1 MRSGP
6 ETDRISRAASSEAS
20 SETLP
25 RPVHAVRRIRRLA
38 LAMLG
43 LLVLALAAPRAD
55 QGEPRARPALVVTSQ
70 SAQTSSQPGAGTA
83 PVAVTRAGQPARS
96 SAQTAGSA
104 TGQAAGAPAP
114 LPDPA
119 TVAPQQ
125 PTFRGGIT
133 FVRVDVIVTDRK
145 AEPVTDLK
153 AEDFEVLEDGKPQA
167 IDQFRL
173 VRVDGNPR
181 PGEAP
186 ARVVRSRSDEETEAA
201 RDDVRVFAIVLDD
214 YHVRRANSISIRA
227 TLLRFIQNQLRPN
240 DLVAVMSPLTPVGDL
255 AFTRDHTA
263 IANAVQRFEGVKF
276 DYRPRNQYEENISR
290 YPTETVERIRNDIT
304 MGALNS
310 LAIRMGSLREG
321 RKSIIF
327 VSEGFTAM
335 LPPQMRRADASQPEN
350 PIQSQMAAAGQDS
363 SREETAAWFGQTDVF
378 SRMRDLTDMANR
390 NNSAIY
396 SLDPRGLAPF
406 EFGIDEGAGTLS
418 FATDRRALQ
427 MTQDTLRSLSEE
439 TDGRAIVN
447 RNTLDQ
453 GLAQIVKDSS
463 VYYLM
468 GYNTT
473 APTDGKFHQISVRVK
488 RRHVQVRARKGFWA
502 ATAEDMVRVANPT
515 PDVVKPVQVALASIA
530 TSVQAGKYVRTWV
543 GTERGTN
550 GKTKITLL
558 WEPLPQAVGVR
569 RDPPGRLRVI
579 AADAKGDLVFRGR
592 VPEGAVPAG
601 ASTGTGSASTGA
613 VSAATASAGT
623 AAATAFPT
631 HRLVFEA
638 PPGKTELRLTVE
650 AADGGG
656 TLDSEIRTIDVPDL
670 TTPQPAITTPRVF
683 RARTARDLQAIVSD
697 ANATPTAAREF
708 SRTER
713 ILLRF
718 DAYATGSEVP
728 VVTAALLNRA
738 GTKMSDVTVAPAGA
752 GGTHQ
757 IDLGLNAIAAGEY
770 LVEIALKGTGG
781 AVSVLVPFRV
791 GS

>member
-6 ETDRISRAASSEAS
+6 EADRISRAASSEAS
-20 SETLP
+20 SETVP
-25 RPVHAVRRIRRLA
+25 RRVHAVRRAWGLA
-38 LAMLG
+38 WATLCLLA
-43 LLVLALAAPRAD
+43 LALAAPRAD
-55 QGEPRARPALVVTSQ
+55 QGEPRARPALVVTAQ

-83 PVAVTRAGQPARS
+83 PVAVARAGQPAGS
-96 SAQTAGSA
+96 PSQTAGLA
-104 TGQAAGAPAP
+104 PGQAAGAPAP

-133 FVRVDVIVTDRK
+133 FVRVDVIVTDKK

-153 AEDFEVLEDGKPQA
+153 AEDFEVLEDGKPQP

-173 VRVDGNPR
+173 VRVDGNSR

-186 ARVVRSRSDEETEAA
+186 PRVVRSRDDAETEAA
-201 RDDVRVFAIVLDD
+201 RDDVRIFAIVLDD

-227 TLLRFIQNQLRPN
+227 TLLRFIQNQLRPT
-240 DLVAVMSPLTPVGDL
+240 DLVAVMSPLTPIGDL

-263 IANAVQRFEGVKF
+263 IANAVERFEGVKF

-304 MGALNS
+304 MGALNG
-310 LAIRMGSLREG
+310 LAIRLGSLREG

-350 PIQSQMAAAGQDS
+350 PIQSQMVAAGQDS
-363 SREETAAWFGQTDVF
+363 SREETAAWFGQSDVY

-396 SLDPRGLAPF
+396 ALDPRGLAPF
-406 EFGIDEGAGTLS
+406 EYGIDEGAGTLS

-447 RNTLDQ
+447 RNSLDQ

-468 GYNTT
+468 GYNTS
-473 APTDGKFHQISVRVK
+473 APADGKFHQISVRVK
-488 RRHVQVRARKGFWA
+488 RRDVQVRARKGFWA
-502 ATAEDMVRVANPT
+502 ATAADMIRVANPT
-515 PDVVKPVQVALASIA
+515 ADVVKPVQVALASIA

-550 GKTKITLL
+550 GKTKVTLL
-558 WEPLPQAVGVR
+558 WEPLPQPVGAR
-569 RDPPGRLRVI
+569 RDLPGRLRVI

-592 VPEGAVPAG
+592 VPDGALPVTTAPGPGSAGGG
-601 ASTGTGSASTGA
+601 ASPAP
-613 VSAATASAGT
+613 
-623 AAATAFPT
+623 PT
-631 HRLVFEA
+631 QRLTFEA

-670 TTPQPAITTPRVF
+670 TSGRPTITTPRVF
-683 RARTARDLQAIVSD
+683 RARTARELQAILSD
-697 ANATPTAAREF
+697 ASATPTAAREF

-713 ILLRF
+713 LLVRF
-718 DAYATGSEVP
+718 DAYATGTEAP
-728 VVTAALLNRA
+728 NVTAVLLNRA
-738 GTKMSDVTVAPAGA
+738 GTKMSDVTVAAAAA

-770 LVEIALKGTGG
+770 LVEITLKGTGG
-781 AVSVLVPFRV
+781 DASVLVPFRV